1 MTQQTGVA
9 MPARARRTQEMR
21 SAEMRDKLLYAA
33 LDVLMEAG
41 YGRLATQA
49 VCERAGVSRGAL
61 LHHYPTRADLLAA
74 AIERLLDD
82 EIVEIRGMA
91 ASVRSGAIGLDAF
104 VDDLWR
110 RFSGRL
116 FYITLEHITAART
129 DPDLRDVLLP
139 IVKRFHVALDQ
150 MWTEFFAA
158 RGTADRATTTV
169 LNLTL
174 CLLRGMGAQ
183 TVLKPDPDYYQ
194 ELLRAWKTILATL
207 VEGRGTGGMPHL
219 PD

>member
-1 MTQQTGVA
+1 MTGAKV
-9 MPARARRTQEMR
+9 RRTQEER
-21 SAEMRDKLLYAA
+21 SAETRDKLLYAT

-41 YGRLATQA
+41 HARLATQA
-49 VCERAGVSRGAL
+49 VCERAGVSRGAM
-61 LHHYPTRADLLAA
+61 LHHYPTRSDLLVA

-82 EIVEIRGMA
+82 EIVEMRGMA

-129 DPDLRDVLLP
+129 DDDLRDALLP
-139 IVKRFHVALDQ
+139 VVKRFHVALDD
-150 MWTEFFAA
+150 MWTEFFEA

-194 ELLRAWKTILATL
+194 DLLRAWKTILATL
-207 VEGRGTGGMPHL
+207 VEGRGSGGTL
-219 PD
+219 AGSVGV